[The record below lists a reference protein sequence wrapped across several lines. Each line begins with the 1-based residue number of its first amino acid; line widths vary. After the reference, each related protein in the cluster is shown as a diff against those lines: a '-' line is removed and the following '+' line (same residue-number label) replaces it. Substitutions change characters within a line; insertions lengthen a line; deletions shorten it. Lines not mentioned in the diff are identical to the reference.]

1 MTNST
6 VSLADKYDLDKKSIF
21 ITGVQAL
28 VRLLMMQAEQDRA
41 AGLKTAGFVSG
52 YRGSPLG
59 SLDFALWSARK
70 EIENAGV
77 RFQPGLNEDLAAT
90 SVWGTQQSDIFGD
103 AKYDGVFGLW
113 YGKNPGVDR
122 SGDVLKHANMAGTSK
137 NGGVLAISG
146 DDPGA
151 SSSTIPNQCEQA
163 YIGALMPVLYP
174 ANVEEVIE
182 FGLMGYAASRYSGLW
197 VGMKTVADT
206 LETTASIDLTDVS
219 PDIAMPDFGMP
230 EEGVHGR
237 WPDNRWSQD
246 HRTQNIKLPAFAA
259 FAKVNPFDRISHQVR
274 QTRFGIAAAGKSWLD
289 VCQALDDLGIDQ
301 TLAEEL
307 GLSVYKIGLVWPLET
322 SGAENFASGLEE
334 LFVVEERRS
343 VIEAQFKDLTFHW
356 PADQRPRVVGKT
368 DETDTTLLPSTG
380 ETSARQLAQLIGARL
395 VKLTDNTT
403 IKESLQRLEDEAA
416 LVQTKSI
423 QTMRTP
429 YFCAGCPHARS
440 TRLPDGSRALAGI
453 GCHSLSMWVPGSNT
467 LTLCQMGG
475 EGATWIG
482 LEPYVT
488 SEHIFQNMGD
498 GTYYHSGLLAIRAA
512 IAAGSNIT
520 YKILYNSA
528 VAMTGGQP
536 IEGAPDV
543 HAIAWQMYGEGVRKI
558 SVVAENPERHSA
570 DDFPPNVPFVGRD
583 DMDDVM
589 RACRETKGVSIILF
603 DQQCATE
610 KRRDRK
616 RQPDVFNAPR
626 VVINDLVCEGC
637 GDCSAKSRCVA
648 VHLKETPLGP
658 KRLIDQSTCNM
669 DQACTDGF
677 CPSFVTLE
685 GVSLRK
691 PDPVSDVRPREDLP
705 SPTIAE
711 FEDVYDMVIA
721 GVGGTGLITVGAI
734 IGMAAHMQGVPCSIL
749 DNTGLARKGGGVTT
763 HVRLGNDTAPIFAAR
778 IAEGRARLVLGG
790 DVIVTSGADVLS
802 RILPGGA
809 TAIVNS
815 HRQPTSAHA
824 LDPDMPFPA
833 AEGEGLLMETFGTD
847 GLLLRDATQIAE
859 RLFGDGIY
867 ANMLLLGM
875 AWQRGTIP
883 LAAASLESA
892 IELNGIA
899 VANNLAAFRW
909 GRQLVADELSVLQAA
924 DLAGHDPAPET
935 LEDLIAYREGFLTD
949 YQDQNL
955 ATRYRQLVD
964 KAATAEKLAIG
975 KAGEF
980 TEAVTRGYF
989 KLLAYKDE
997 YEVARLL
1004 SHPDFLL
1011 GLKDQFDG
1019 TAKISFHLAPPV
1031 LAHPGNASGKRN
1043 FGAWIIPA
1051 LRLLAKF
1058 KSLRGTTLDPFGYLQ
1073 ERRDE
1078 RALIREYE
1086 TNIATLI
1093 DGLSAEN
1100 IETATAIA
1108 NLPMD
1113 IRGYGHVKQQAMQ
1126 LAADKLAALL
1136 AEHNSGTRKAA

>member
-1 MTNST
+1 MTNSEIT
-6 VSLADKYDLDKKSIF
+6 LADKYDLDKKSVF

-28 VRLLMMQAEQDRA
+28 VRLLMMQAESDRA

-163 YIGALMPVLYP
+163 YIGALMPILYP
-174 ANVEEVIE
+174 ANVAEVIE

-206 LETTASIDLTDVS
+206 LETTASIDLSEVS
-219 PDIAMPDFGMP
+219 PDIVTPNFEMP

-259 FAKVNPFDRISHQVR
+259 FACANPFDRISHPAR
-274 QTRFGIAAAGKSWLD
+274 QPRFGIAAAGKSWLD
-289 VCQALDDLGIDQ
+289 VCQALEDLGIDQ
-301 TLAEEL
+301 PLAEEL

-322 SGAENFASGLEE
+322 SGAEAFASGLEE

-356 PADQRPRVVGKT
+356 PAEQRPRIVGKT
-368 DETDTTLLPSTG
+368 DETDTSLLPSTG

-395 VKLTDNTT
+395 IKLTDNAT
-403 IKESLQRLEDEAA
+403 IKESLLRLEVEAA
-416 LVQTKSI
+416 KVQTKSI

-482 LEPYVT
+482 LEPYVE

-512 IAAGSNIT
+512 IAANSNIT

-536 IEGAPDV
+536 VEGAPEV
-543 HAIAWQMYGEGVRKI
+543 QAIAWQMYGEGVRKI
-558 SVVAENPERHSA
+558 TVVAESPERHSA
-570 DDFPPNVPFVGRD
+570 DDFPPNVPFRGRD

-589 RACRETKGVSIILF
+589 RACRETAGVSIILF

-637 GDCSAKSRCVA
+637 GDCSNKSRCVA
-648 VHLKETPLGP
+648 VHLKDTPLGP

-677 CPSFVTLE
+677 CPSFVTVE
-685 GVSLRK
+685 GVTLRK
-691 PDPVSDVRPREDLP
+691 PDPVSDVRPREDMP
-705 SPTIAE
+705 PPGVVE
-711 FEDVYDMVIA
+711 FEGVYDMVIA
-721 GVGGTGLITVGAI
+721 GVGGTGLITVGAV

-763 HVRLGNDTAPIFAAR
+763 HVRLGNDAAAIHAAR

-790 DVIVTSGADVLS
+790 DVIVASGGDVLS
-802 RILPGGA
+802 RVVAGGA
-809 TAIVNS
+809 TAIINA

-833 AEGEGLLMETFGTD
+833 AEGEGLLTETFGAD
-847 GLLLRDATQIAE
+847 GLLLRDVTQIAE

-875 AWQRGTIP
+875 AFQRGTIP
-883 LAAASLESA
+883 LASASLESA

-899 VANNLAAFRW
+899 VANNLAAFQW
-909 GRQLVADELSVLQAA
+909 GRQMIVDEASVLQAA
-924 DLAGHDPAPET
+924 GLGRNDPAPET
-935 LEDLIAYREGFLTD
+935 LEDLFSYRERFLTD
-949 YQDQNL
+949 YQNQDL
-955 ATRYRQLVD
+955 ATRYRALVD
-964 KAATAEKLAIG
+964 KAAAAENQTIG
-975 KAGEF
+975 KTGDF
-980 TEAVTRGYF
+980 TKAVARGYF

-1004 SHPDFLL
+1004 SHPDFLQ
-1011 GLKDQFDG
+1011 GLKEQFDG
-1019 TAKISFHLAPPV
+1019 TAKITFHLAPPV
-1031 LAHPGNASGKRN
+1031 LAHPGNASGKRK

-1051 LRLLAKF
+1051 FRLLATF
-1058 KSLRGTTLDPFGYLQ
+1058 KNLRGTALDPFGYLQ

-1078 RALIREYE
+1078 RALILEYE
-1086 TNIATLI
+1086 GNIAGLI
-1093 DGLSAEN
+1093 NGLSAEN
-1100 IETATAIA
+1100 IDTATVIA
-1108 NLPMD
+1108 NLPQD
-1113 IRGYGHVKQQAMQ
+1113 IRGYGHVKQQAMEV
-1126 LAADKLAALL
+1126 AANKLAALL
-1136 AEHNSGTRKAA
+1136 AEINSGTRKAA

>member
-1 MTNST
+1 M
-6 VSLADKYDLDKKSIF
+6 
-21 ITGVQAL
+21 
-28 VRLLMMQAEQDRA
+28 
-41 AGLKTAGFVSG
+41 
-52 YRGSPLG
+52 
-59 SLDFALWSARK
+59 
-70 EIENAGV
+70 
-77 RFQPGLNEDLAAT
+77 
-90 SVWGTQQSDIFGD
+90 
-103 AKYDGVFGLW
+103 
-113 YGKNPGVDR
+113 
-122 SGDVLKHANMAGTSK
+122 
-137 NGGVLAISG
+137 
-146 DDPGA
+146 
-151 SSSTIPNQCEQA
+151 
-163 YIGALMPVLYP
+163 
-174 ANVEEVIE
+174 
-182 FGLMGYAASRYSGLW
+182 
-197 VGMKTVADT
+197 
-206 LETTASIDLTDVS
+206 
-219 PDIAMPDFGMP
+219 
-230 EEGVHGR
+230 
-237 WPDNRWSQD
+237 
-246 HRTQNIKLPAFAA
+246 
-259 FAKVNPFDRISHQVR
+259 
-274 QTRFGIAAAGKSWLD
+274 
-289 VCQALDDLGIDQ
+289 
-301 TLAEEL
+301 
-307 GLSVYKIGLVWPLET
+307 
-322 SGAENFASGLEE
+322 
-334 LFVVEERRS
+334 
-343 VIEAQFKDLTFHW
+343 
-356 PADQRPRVVGKT
+356 
-368 DETDTTLLPSTG
+368 
-380 ETSARQLAQLIGARL
+380 
-395 VKLTDNTT
+395 
-403 IKESLQRLEDEAA
+403 
-416 LVQTKSI
+416 
-423 QTMRTP
+423 
-429 YFCAGCPHARS
+429 
-440 TRLPDGSRALAGI
+440 
-453 GCHSLSMWVPGSNT
+453 
-467 LTLCQMGG
+467 
-475 EGATWIG
+475 
-482 LEPYVT
+482 
-488 SEHIFQNMGD
+488 
-498 GTYYHSGLLAIRAA
+498 
-512 IAAGSNIT
+512 
-520 YKILYNSA
+520 
-528 VAMTGGQP
+528 
-536 IEGAPDV
+536 
-543 HAIAWQMYGEGVRKI
+543 
-558 SVVAENPERHSA
+558 
-570 DDFPPNVPFVGRD
+570 
-583 DMDDVM
+583 
-589 RACRETKGVSIILF
+589 
-603 DQQCATE
+603 
-610 KRRDRK
+610 
-616 RQPDVFNAPR
+616 
-626 VVINDLVCEGC
+626 
-637 GDCSAKSRCVA
+637 
-648 VHLKETPLGP
+648 
-658 KRLIDQSTCNM
+658 
-669 DQACTDGF
+669 
-677 CPSFVTLE
+677 
-685 GVSLRK
+685 
-691 PDPVSDVRPREDLP
+691 
-705 SPTIAE
+705 
-711 FEDVYDMVIA
+711 
-721 GVGGTGLITVGAI
+721 
-734 IGMAAHMQGVPCSIL
+734 
-749 DNTGLARKGGGVTT
+749 TT